1 MTRFPRFNFLL
12 VLALAFAFIA
22 AGVCPLF
29 ADGSLFG
36 TLAGKVKDESG
47 AALPGVTI
55 EVRSLEKGF
64 VRTAT
69 TDSAGAFSVPLLPP
83 GKYTTKATLPGFES
97 FISDGDVIQAER
109 TTDVAVSLKL
119 ATTRES
125 VEVIG
130 TTPLVDRTNTTD
142 TTTVRAE
149 LTDKL
154 PVVRGYQNVI
164 DFAPGQNDIDGDGN
178 PNARGAPDSA
188 NLFLFDGVDTTDP
201 TTGTFGANNNFD
213 TIQEVVVSN
222 NGVSAEYGRV
232 QGGVF
237 NVITK
242 SGTNVFHGSGRLLM
256 TNDNLNADNKG
267 VNPLSGNSF
276 NRTKFDE
283 NIYDYLFTLGGPVWK
298 DHIWFFGAYE
308 RNPQTTAE
316 QQTQTSFLH
325 PEGTGESYQRHRL
338 YESWQ
343 GKISGQITESHALTF
358 SAQADPFTG
367 DVRDYWNA
375 AADLQSLTDQ
385 NQSDQCPWACIWQLR
400 YTGVFGANV
409 SVEGTYAQQRGGIEV
424 TNHLGDGPPYINLS
438 DGLTYN
444 GGAFVGTVDRPR
456 NQANA
461 AINYFTTIAGH
472 THNFKMGVDY
482 QDIKSV
488 NDYTTP
494 GNQLFVVTDYD
505 PVTRQPILQPG
516 DLRYDFLPPVA
527 SVSSGTVWGVYAL
540 DRFDLSDNLS
550 FNLGVRADIQSA
562 DSDVGVTAINTHSI
576 APRLSMS
583 YDPFRTGKTLIHAG
597 YGRYYEFIAQSLVDA
612 IFAGNPQEGQAD
624 VFAWNGDAFE
634 FAYPIRV
641 FGQPVNHDLKASHVD
656 EYNLGVQQQV
666 GETMAVGLRGTYRK
680 WGNII
685 DDIKVLDDNGNKIL
699 TPLNFDSSVINR
711 QYKSMEV
718 TFERRFSH
726 NFQALASYTLS
737 SAKGN
742 ADRSYALTAFTSQ
755 LLDYPNDTC
764 TVPAAGNQP
773 SISGPCPEILGH
785 NHGGYLPWDVTQSV
799 KLFTAYTIPFS
810 FMNLT
815 AAPSFT
821 YTEGLTYQQTR
832 LLQING
838 DTDTYYDTPQ
848 GSSRLKDWYQVNFSL
863 EAAFKVLQPVE
874 VALKADIFNITN
886 QQTTID
892 PTRLV
897 LTPTD
902 LFGEPVSRTAQ
913 QAPRAYQFSAV
924 VRF

>member
-1 MTRFPRFNFLL
+1 MTRFHRFALL
-12 VLALAFAFIA
+12 PALAFAFIL
-22 AGVCPLF
+22 AGVCPLV

-55 EVRSLEKGF
+55 EVRSIEKGF
-64 VRTAT
+64 TRTAT
-69 TDSAGAFSVPLLPP
+69 TDSAGAFTVALLPP
-83 GKYTTKATLPGFES
+83 GRYTTKAVIQGFET
-97 FISDGDVIQAER
+97 FVSDGDVIQAER
-109 TTDVAVSLKL
+109 TTDVAINLKL

-125 VEVIG
+125 VEVLG
-130 TTPLVDRTNTTD
+130 TTPLIDRTNTTD

-154 PVVRGYQNVI
+154 PVVRGYQNVLTM
-164 DFAPGQNDIDGDGN
+164 APGTDDIDGDGN

-222 NGVSAEYGRV
+222 SGISAEYGRV

-242 SGTNVFHGSGRLLM
+242 SGTNIFHGTGRVLV
-256 TNDNLNADNKG
+256 TNDNWNADNKG
-267 VNPLSGNSF
+267 INPISGNPF
-276 NRTKFDE
+276 ERNKFDE

-298 DHIWFFGAYE
+298 DHIWFFGAFE
-308 RNPQTTAE
+308 RNPQTTPE
-316 QQTQTSFLH
+316 QQTQTSPLH
-325 PEGTGESYQRHRL
+325 PEGTGISYSRNRL
-338 YESWQ
+338 YEAWQ
-343 GKISGQITESHALTF
+343 GKISAQVTQSHALTF

-367 DVRDYWNA
+367 DVRDYWNG

-385 NQSDQCPWACIWQLR
+385 NQSDQCPWACIWQAR
-400 YTGVFGANV
+400 YSGVFGSNV
-409 SVEGTYAQQRGGIEV
+409 SVEGTYAQQRGGLEV

-444 GGAFVGTVDRPR
+444 GGPFVGTVDRPR

-461 AINYFTTIAGH
+461 AVNYFTSIAGH
-472 THNFKMGVDY
+472 SHNFKVGVDY
-482 QDIKSV
+482 QNIKSV

-494 GNQLFVVTDYD
+494 SNQLFIVSDYD
-505 PVTRQPILQPG
+505 PVTRQPLLQVG

-527 SVSSGTVWGVYAL
+527 SISTGTIWGVYAL
-540 DRFDLSDNLS
+540 DRFDLGERLS
-550 FNLGVRADIQSA
+550 FNLGLRADIQSA
-562 DSDVGVTAINTHSI
+562 DSDIGIKAIDTHSI

-583 YDPFRTGKTLIHAG
+583 WDVTGGGRTLVSAG
-597 YGRYYEFIAQSLVDA
+597 YGRYYEFIAQSLVDS

-634 FAYPIRV
+634 FAYPIRT
-641 FGQPVNHDLKASHVD
+641 FNQPVNPNLKAGYVD
-656 EYNLGVQQQV
+656 EYNVAVQQAL
-666 GETMAVGLRGTYRK
+666 GTSMAVGVRGIYRK
-680 WGNII
+680 WNDII
-685 DDIKVLDDNGNKIL
+685 DDVKVLDENGNKIL
-699 TPLNFDSSVINR
+699 TPINFDSSVINR
-711 QYKSMEV
+711 QYKAMEI
-718 TFERRFSH
+718 TFERRFSNH
-726 NFQALASYTLS
+726 FQALASWTLS

-773 SISGPCPEILGH
+773 EVSGPCPEILGH
-785 NHGGYLPWDVTQSV
+785 NRGGYLPWDLTQTA
-799 KLFTAYTIPFS
+799 KLFAAYTYPFS
-810 FMNLT
+810 FMTLT

-821 YTEGLTYQQTR
+821 WNEGLTYQQTR

-848 GSSRLKDWYQVNFSL
+848 GSSRLKDWYQLNFSL

-874 VALKADIFNITN
+874 IAVKADIFNITN
-886 QQTTID
+886 QQAVVDANQIVTT
-892 PTRLV
+892 PGGTYGL
-897 LTPTD
+897 PA
-902 LFGEPVSRTAQ
+902 SRGAL

>member
-1 MTRFPRFNFLL
+1 MTRFHRFALL
-12 VLALAFAFIA
+12 PALAFAFIL
-22 AGVCPLF
+22 AGVCPLV

-55 EVRSLEKGF
+55 EVRSIEKGF
-64 VRTAT
+64 TRTAT
-69 TDSAGAFSVPLLPP
+69 TDSAGAFTVALLPP
-83 GKYTTKATLPGFES
+83 GRYTTKAVIQGFET
-97 FISDGDVIQAER
+97 FVSDGDVIQAER
-109 TTDVAVSLKL
+109 TTDVAINLKL

-125 VEVIG
+125 VEVLG
-130 TTPLVDRTNTTD
+130 TTPLIDRTNTTD

-154 PVVRGYQNVI
+154 PVVRGYQNVLTM
-164 DFAPGQNDIDGDGN
+164 APGTDDIDGDGN

-222 NGVSAEYGRV
+222 SGISAEYGRV

-242 SGTNVFHGSGRLLM
+242 SGTNIFHGTGRVLV
-256 TNDNLNADNKG
+256 TNDNWNADNKG
-267 VNPLSGNSF
+267 INPISGNPF
-276 NRTKFDE
+276 ERNKFDE

-298 DHIWFFGAYE
+298 DHIWFFGAFE
-308 RNPQTTAE
+308 RNPQTTPE
-316 QQTQTSFLH
+316 QQTQTSPLH
-325 PEGTGESYQRHRL
+325 PEGTGISYSRNRL
-338 YESWQ
+338 YEAWQ
-343 GKISGQITESHALTF
+343 GKISAQVTQSHALTF

-367 DVRDYWNA
+367 DVRDYWNG

-385 NQSDQCPWACIWQLR
+385 NQSDQCPWACIWQAR
-400 YTGVFGANV
+400 YSGVFGSNV
-409 SVEGTYAQQRGGIEV
+409 SVEGTYAQQRGGLEV

-444 GGAFVGTVDRPR
+444 GGPFVGTVDRPR

-461 AINYFTTIAGH
+461 AVNYFTSIAGH
-472 THNFKMGVDY
+472 SHNFKVGVDY
-482 QDIKSV
+482 QNIKSV

-494 GNQLFVVTDYD
+494 SNQLFIVSDYD
-505 PVTRQPILQPG
+505 PVTRQPLLQVG

-527 SVSSGTVWGVYAL
+527 SISTGTIWGVYAL
-540 DRFDLSDNLS
+540 DRFDLGERLS
-550 FNLGVRADIQSA
+550 FNLGLRADIQSA
-562 DSDVGVTAINTHSI
+562 DSDIGIKAIDTHSI

-583 YDPFRTGKTLIHAG
+583 WDVTGGGRTLVSAG
-597 YGRYYEFIAQSLVDA
+597 YGRYYEFIAQSLVDS

-634 FAYPIRV
+634 FAYPIRT
-641 FGQPVNHDLKASHVD
+641 FNQPVNPNLKAGYVD
-656 EYNLGVQQQV
+656 EYNVAVQQAL
-666 GETMAVGLRGTYRK
+666 GTSMAVGVRGIYRK
-680 WGNII
+680 WNDII
-685 DDIKVLDDNGNKIL
+685 DDVKVLDENGNKIL
-699 TPLNFDSSVINR
+699 TPINFDSSVINR
-711 QYKSMEV
+711 QYKAMEI
-718 TFERRFSH
+718 TFERRFSNH
-726 NFQALASYTLS
+726 FQALASWTLS

-773 SISGPCPEILGH
+773 EVSGPCPEILGH
-785 NHGGYLPWDVTQSV
+785 NRGGYLPWDLTQTA
-799 KLFTAYTIPFS
+799 KLFAAYTYPFS
-810 FMNLT
+810 FMTLT

-821 YTEGLTYQQTR
+821 WNEGLTYQQTR

-848 GSSRLKDWYQVNFSL
+848 GSSRLKDWYQLNFSL

-874 VALKADIFNITN
+874 IAVKADIFNITN
-886 QQTTID
+886 QQAVVDANQIVTTPGD
-892 PTRLV
+892 TYGLPA
-897 LTPTD
+897 
-902 LFGEPVSRTAQ
+902 SRGAL

>member
-1 MTRFPRFNFLL
+1 MTRFHRFALL
-12 VLALAFAFIA
+12 PALAFAFIL
-22 AGVCPLF
+22 AGVCPLVT
-29 ADGSLFG
+29 DGSLFG

-55 EVRSLEKGF
+55 EVRSIEKGF
-64 VRTAT
+64 TRTAT
-69 TDSAGAFSVPLLPP
+69 TDSAGAFTVALLPP
-83 GKYTTKATLPGFES
+83 GRYTTKAVIQGFET
-97 FISDGDVIQAER
+97 FVSDGDVIQAER
-109 TTDVAVSLKL
+109 TTDVAINLKL

-125 VEVIG
+125 VEVLG
-130 TTPLVDRTNTTD
+130 TTPLIDRTNTTD

-154 PVVRGYQNVI
+154 PVVRGYQNVLTM
-164 DFAPGQNDIDGDGN
+164 APGTDDIDGDGN

-222 NGVSAEYGRV
+222 SGISAEYGRV

-242 SGTNVFHGSGRLLM
+242 SGTNIFHGTGRVLV
-256 TNDNLNADNKG
+256 TNDNWNADNKG
-267 VNPLSGNSF
+267 INPISGNPF
-276 NRTKFDE
+276 ERNKFDE

-298 DHIWFFGAYE
+298 DHIWFFGAFE
-308 RNPQTTAE
+308 RNPQTTPE
-316 QQTQTSFLH
+316 QQTQTSPLH
-325 PEGTGESYQRHRL
+325 PEGTGISYSRNRL
-338 YESWQ
+338 YEAWQ
-343 GKISGQITESHALTF
+343 GKISAQVTQSHALTF

-367 DVRDYWNA
+367 DVRDYWNG

-385 NQSDQCPWACIWQLR
+385 NQSDQCPWACIWQAR
-400 YTGVFGANV
+400 YSGVFGSNV
-409 SVEGTYAQQRGGIEV
+409 SVEGTYAQQRGGLEV

-444 GGAFVGTVDRPR
+444 GGPFVGTVDRPR

-461 AINYFTTIAGH
+461 AVNYFTSIAGH
-472 THNFKMGVDY
+472 SHNFKVGVDY

-494 GNQLFVVTDYD
+494 SNQLFIVSDYD
-505 PVTRQPILQPG
+505 PVTRQPLLQVG

-527 SVSSGTVWGVYAL
+527 SISTGTIWGVYAL
-540 DRFDLSDNLS
+540 DRFDLGERLS
-550 FNLGVRADIQSA
+550 FNLGLRADIQSA
-562 DSDVGVTAINTHSI
+562 DSDIGIKAIDTHSI

-583 YDPFRTGKTLIHAG
+583 WDVTGGGRTLVSAG
-597 YGRYYEFIAQSLVDA
+597 YGRYYEFIAQSLVDS

-634 FAYPIRV
+634 FAYPIRT
-641 FGQPVNHDLKASHVD
+641 FNQPVNPNLKAGYVD
-656 EYNLGVQQQV
+656 EYNVAVQQAL
-666 GETMAVGLRGTYRK
+666 GTSMAVGVRGIYRK
-680 WGNII
+680 WNNII
-685 DDIKVLDDNGNKIL
+685 DDVKVLDENGNKIL
-699 TPLNFDSSVINR
+699 TPINFDSSVINR
-711 QYKSMEV
+711 QYKAMEI
-718 TFERRFSH
+718 TFERRFSNH
-726 NFQALASYTLS
+726 FQALASWTLS

-773 SISGPCPEILGH
+773 EVSGPCPEILGH
-785 NHGGYLPWDVTQSV
+785 NRGGYLPWDLTQTA
-799 KLFTAYTIPFS
+799 KLFAAYTYPFS
-810 FMNLT
+810 FMTLT

-821 YTEGLTYQQTR
+821 WNEGLTYQQTR

-848 GSSRLKDWYQVNFSL
+848 GSSRLKDWYQLNFSL

-874 VALKADIFNITN
+874 IAVKADIFNITN
-886 QQTTID
+886 QQAVVDANQIVTTPGD
-892 PTRLV
+892 TYGLPA
-897 LTPTD
+897 
-902 LFGEPVSRTAQ
+902 SRGAL

>member
-1 MTRFPRFNFLL
+1 MTRFHRFALL
-12 VLALAFAFIA
+12 PALAFAFIL
-22 AGVCPLF
+22 AGVCPLV

-55 EVRSLEKGF
+55 EVRSIEKGF
-64 VRTAT
+64 TRTAT
-69 TDSAGAFSVPLLPP
+69 TDSAGAFTVALLPP
-83 GKYTTKATLPGFES
+83 GRYTTKAVIQGFET
-97 FISDGDVIQAER
+97 FVSDGDVIQAER
-109 TTDVAVSLKL
+109 TTDVAINLKL

-125 VEVIG
+125 VEVLG
-130 TTPLVDRTNTTD
+130 TTPLIDRTNTTD

-154 PVVRGYQNVI
+154 PVVRGYQNVLTM
-164 DFAPGQNDIDGDGN
+164 APGTDDIDGDGN

-222 NGVSAEYGRV
+222 SGISAEYGRV

-242 SGTNVFHGSGRLLM
+242 SGTNIFHGTGRVLV
-256 TNDNLNADNKG
+256 TNDNWNADNKG
-267 VNPLSGNSF
+267 INPISGNPF
-276 NRTKFDE
+276 ERNKFDE

-298 DHIWFFGAYE
+298 DHIWFFGAFE
-308 RNPQTTAE
+308 RNPQTTPE
-316 QQTQTSFLH
+316 QQTQTSPLH
-325 PEGTGESYQRHRL
+325 PEGTGISYSRNRL
-338 YESWQ
+338 YEAWQ
-343 GKISGQITESHALTF
+343 GKISAQVTQSHALTF

-367 DVRDYWNA
+367 DVRDYWNG

-385 NQSDQCPWACIWQLR
+385 NQSDQCPWACIWQAR
-400 YTGVFGANV
+400 YSGVFGSNV
-409 SVEGTYAQQRGGIEV
+409 SVEGTYAQQRGGLEV

-444 GGAFVGTVDRPR
+444 GGPFVGTVDRPR

-461 AINYFTTIAGH
+461 AVNYFTSIAGH
-472 THNFKMGVDY
+472 SHNFKVGVDY

-494 GNQLFVVTDYD
+494 SNQLFIVSDYD
-505 PVTRQPILQPG
+505 PVTRQPLLQVG

-527 SVSSGTVWGVYAL
+527 SISTGTIWGVYAL
-540 DRFDLSDNLS
+540 DRFDLGERLS
-550 FNLGVRADIQSA
+550 FNLGLRADIQSA
-562 DSDVGVTAINTHSI
+562 DSDIGIKAIDTHSI

-583 YDPFRTGKTLIHAG
+583 WDVTGGGRTLVSAG
-597 YGRYYEFIAQSLVDA
+597 YGRYYEFIAQSLVDS

-634 FAYPIRV
+634 FAYPIRT
-641 FGQPVNHDLKASHVD
+641 FNQPVNPNLKAGYVD
-656 EYNLGVQQQV
+656 EYNVAVQQAL
-666 GETMAVGLRGTYRK
+666 GTSMAVGVRGIYRK
-680 WGNII
+680 WNDII
-685 DDIKVLDDNGNKIL
+685 DDVKVLDENGNKIL
-699 TPLNFDSSVINR
+699 TPINFDSSVINR
-711 QYKSMEV
+711 QYKAMEI
-718 TFERRFSH
+718 TFERRFSNH
-726 NFQALASYTLS
+726 FQALASWTLS

-773 SISGPCPEILGH
+773 EVSGPCPEILGH
-785 NHGGYLPWDVTQSV
+785 NRGGYLPWDLTQSA
-799 KLFTAYTIPFS
+799 KLFAAYTYPFS
-810 FMNLT
+810 FMTLT

-821 YTEGLTYQQTR
+821 WNEGLTYQQTR

-848 GSSRLKDWYQVNFSL
+848 GSSRLKDWYQLNFSL

-874 VALKADIFNITN
+874 IAVKADIFNITN
-886 QQTTID
+886 QQAVVDANQIVTTPGD
-892 PTRLV
+892 TYGLPA
-897 LTPTD
+897 
-902 LFGEPVSRTAQ
+902 SRGAL

>member
-1 MTRFPRFNFLL
+1 MTRFHRFALL
-12 VLALAFAFIA
+12 PALAFAFIL
-22 AGVCPLF
+22 AGVCPLV

-55 EVRSLEKGF
+55 EVRSIEKGF
-64 VRTAT
+64 TRTAT
-69 TDSAGAFSVPLLPP
+69 TDSAGAFTVALLPP
-83 GKYTTKATLPGFES
+83 GRYTTKAVIQGFET
-97 FISDGDVIQAER
+97 FVSDGDVIQAER
-109 TTDVAVSLKL
+109 TTDVAINLKL

-125 VEVIG
+125 VEVLG
-130 TTPLVDRTNTTD
+130 TTPLIDRTNTTD

-154 PVVRGYQNVI
+154 PVVRGYQNVLTM
-164 DFAPGQNDIDGDGN
+164 APGTDDIDGDGN

-222 NGVSAEYGRV
+222 ANISAEYGRV
-232 QGGVF
+232 QGAVV

-242 SGTNVFHGSGRLLM
+242 SGTNIFHGSGRVLV
-256 TNDNLNADNKG
+256 TNDNWNADNKG
-267 VNPLSGNSF
+267 INPISGNPF
-276 NRTKFDE
+276 ERNKFDE

-298 DHIWFFGAYE
+298 DHIWFFGAFE
-308 RNPQTTAE
+308 RNPQTTPE
-316 QQTQTSFLH
+316 QQTQTSPLH
-325 PEGTGESYQRHRL
+325 PEGTGISYSRNRL
-338 YESWQ
+338 YEAWQ
-343 GKISGQITESHALTF
+343 GKISAQVTQSHALTF

-367 DVRDYWNA
+367 DVRDYWNG

-385 NQSDQCPWACIWQLR
+385 NQSDQCPWACIWQAR
-400 YTGVFGANV
+400 YSGVFGSNV
-409 SVEGTYAQQRGGIEV
+409 SVEGTYAQQRGGLEV

-444 GGAFVGTVDRPR
+444 GGPFVGTVDRPR

-461 AINYFTTIAGH
+461 AVNYFTSIAGH
-472 THNFKMGVDY
+472 SHNFKVGVDY

-494 GNQLFVVTDYD
+494 SNQLFIVSDYD
-505 PVTRQPILQPG
+505 PVTRQPLLQVG

-527 SVSSGTVWGVYAL
+527 SISTGTIWGVYAL
-540 DRFDLSDNLS
+540 DRFDLGERLS
-550 FNLGVRADIQSA
+550 FNLGLRADIQSA
-562 DSDVGVTAINTHSI
+562 DSDIGIKAIDTHSI

-583 YDPFRTGKTLIHAG
+583 WDVTGGGRTLVSAG
-597 YGRYYEFIAQSLVDA
+597 YGRYYEFIAQSLVDS

-634 FAYPIRV
+634 FAYPIRT
-641 FGQPVNHDLKASHVD
+641 FNQPVNPNLKAGYVD
-656 EYNLGVQQQV
+656 EYNVAVQQAL
-666 GETMAVGLRGTYRK
+666 GTSMAVGVRGIYRK
-680 WGNII
+680 WNNII
-685 DDIKVLDDNGNKIL
+685 DDVKVLDENGNKIL
-699 TPLNFDSSVINR
+699 TPINFDSSVINR
-711 QYKSMEV
+711 QYKAMEI
-718 TFERRFSH
+718 TFERRFSNH
-726 NFQALASYTLS
+726 FQALASWTLS

-773 SISGPCPEILGH
+773 EVSGPCPEILGH
-785 NHGGYLPWDVTQSV
+785 NRGGYLPWDLTQTA
-799 KLFTAYTIPFS
+799 KLFAAYTYPFS
-810 FMNLT
+810 FMTLT

-821 YTEGLTYQQTR
+821 WNEGLTYQQTR

-848 GSSRLKDWYQVNFSL
+848 GSSRLKDWYQLNFSL

-874 VALKADIFNITN
+874 IAVKADIFNITN
-886 QQTTID
+886 QQAVVDANQIVTTPGD
-892 PTRLV
+892 TYGLPA
-897 LTPTD
+897 
-902 LFGEPVSRTAQ
+902 SRGAL

>member
-1 MTRFPRFNFLL
+1 MTRFHRFALL
-12 VLALAFAFIA
+12 PALAFAFIL
-22 AGVCPLF
+22 AGVCPLV

-55 EVRSLEKGF
+55 EVRSIEKGF
-64 VRTAT
+64 TRTAT
-69 TDSAGAFSVPLLPP
+69 TDSAGAFTVALLPP
-83 GKYTTKATLPGFES
+83 GRYTTKAVIQGFET
-97 FISDGDVIQAER
+97 FVSDGDVIQAER
-109 TTDVAVSLKL
+109 TTDVAINLKL

-125 VEVIG
+125 VEVLG
-130 TTPLVDRTNTTD
+130 TTPLIDRTNTTD

-154 PVVRGYQNVI
+154 PVVRGYQNVLTM
-164 DFAPGQNDIDGDGN
+164 APGTDDIDGDGN

-222 NGVSAEYGRV
+222 SGISAEYGRV

-242 SGTNVFHGSGRLLM
+242 SGTNIFHGTGRVLV
-256 TNDNLNADNKG
+256 TNDNWNADNKG
-267 VNPLSGNSF
+267 INPISGNPF
-276 NRTKFDE
+276 ERNKFDE

-298 DHIWFFGAYE
+298 DHIWFFGAFE
-308 RNPQTTAE
+308 RNPQTTPE
-316 QQTQTSFLH
+316 QQTQTSPLH
-325 PEGTGESYQRHRL
+325 PEGTGISYSRNRL
-338 YESWQ
+338 YEAWQ
-343 GKISGQITESHALTF
+343 GKISAQVTQSHALTF

-367 DVRDYWNA
+367 DVRDYWNG

-385 NQSDQCPWACIWQLR
+385 NQSDQCPWACIWQAR
-400 YTGVFGANV
+400 YSGVFGSNV
-409 SVEGTYAQQRGGIEV
+409 SVEGTYAQQRGGLEV

-444 GGAFVGTVDRPR
+444 GGPFVGTVDRPR

-461 AINYFTTIAGH
+461 AVNYFTSIAGH
-472 THNFKMGVDY
+472 SHNFKVGVDY

-494 GNQLFVVTDYD
+494 SNQLFIVSDYD
-505 PVTRQPILQPG
+505 PVTRQPLLQVG

-527 SVSSGTVWGVYAL
+527 SISTGTIWGVYAL
-540 DRFDLSDNLS
+540 DRFDLGERLS
-550 FNLGVRADIQSA
+550 FNLGLRADIQSA
-562 DSDVGVTAINTHSI
+562 DSDIGIKAIDTHSI

-583 YDPFRTGKTLIHAG
+583 WDVTGGGRTLVSAG
-597 YGRYYEFIAQSLVDA
+597 YGRYYEFIAQSLVDS

-634 FAYPIRV
+634 FAYPIRT
-641 FGQPVNHDLKASHVD
+641 FNQPVNPNLKAGYVD
-656 EYNLGVQQQV
+656 EYNVAVQQAL
-666 GETMAVGLRGTYRK
+666 GTSMAVGVRGIYRK
-680 WGNII
+680 WNNII
-685 DDIKVLDDNGNKIL
+685 DDVKVLDENGNKIL
-699 TPLNFDSSVINR
+699 TPINFDSSVINR
-711 QYKSMEV
+711 QYKAMEI
-718 TFERRFSH
+718 TFERRFSNH
-726 NFQALASYTLS
+726 FQALASWTLS

-773 SISGPCPEILGH
+773 EVSGPCPEILGH
-785 NHGGYLPWDVTQSV
+785 NRGGYLPWDLTQTA
-799 KLFTAYTIPFS
+799 KLFAAYTYPFS
-810 FMNLT
+810 FMTLT

-821 YTEGLTYQQTR
+821 WNEGLTYQQTR

-848 GSSRLKDWYQVNFSL
+848 GSSRLKDWYQLNFSL

-874 VALKADIFNITN
+874 IAVKADIFNITN
-886 QQTTID
+886 QQAVVDANQIVTTPGD
-892 PTRLV
+892 TYGLPA
-897 LTPTD
+897 
-902 LFGEPVSRTAQ
+902 SRGAL